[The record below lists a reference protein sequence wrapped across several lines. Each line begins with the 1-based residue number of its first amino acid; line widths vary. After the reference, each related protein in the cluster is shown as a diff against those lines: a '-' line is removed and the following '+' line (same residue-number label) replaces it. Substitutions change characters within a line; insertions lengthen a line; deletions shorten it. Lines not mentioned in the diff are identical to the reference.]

1 MVKVQLFCCPEN
13 FQFSDNFLYNGKKLY
28 ESRVQLLCCS
38 RCWYC
43 TKHINMVLRNGINY
57 EKNSNCEENV
67 MNCEEN
73 SIHCKEN
80 SINCEENSVKR
91 AQESVMGSQSLC
103 FF

>member
-1 MVKVQLFCCPEN
+1 MLFKVLV
-13 FQFSDNFLYNGKKLY
+13 LH
-28 ESRVQLLCCS
+28 RVMIRL
-38 RCWYC
+38 
-43 TKHINMVLRNGINY
+43 KHINMVLRNGINY

-73 SIHCKEN
+73 SIHCEEN
-80 SINCEENSVKR
+80 SINCEENSIKR